1 MRRNKSSLI
10 DIFNACVGT
19 ILWKSISRFINKKT
33 KEDFFNDEMMHEA
46 VIRKIEIIGEASGR
60 ISNQFI
66 GTILWKKR
74 FPQLPWRKMKSMRNI
89 LIHMYD
95 EVELEFVW
103 DTATKDIPALKNMV
117 SKIIPLLDD
126 QD

>member
-10 DIFNACVGT
+10 DIFNACE
-19 ILWKSISRFINKKT
+19 SISRFINKKT

-60 ISNQFI
+60 ISNQF
-66 GTILWKKR
+66 KKR

-103 DTATKDIPALKNMV
+103 DTATKDIHALKNLV
-117 SKIIPLLDD
+117 GEILPLLDD
-126 QD
+126 QN